1 MKTNK
6 FIAIFNKT
14 LRQQQQAQEDDDYYN
29 ADSYQISQVD
39 DELQFH
45 GGSHEHEGI
54 CDGHG
59 DETAESKLQKSYD
72 GAMKKLC
79 LVSFVSIFFIAAQL
93 TGGIIAG
100 SIAIM
105 CDTAHLA
112 TDMIGFVI
120 AIIALRLSLRKA
132 SGDYTYG
139 WQRSEIIGTIISM
152 VFLIT
157 ITIWLVK
164 EAVDRVINPTKID
177 ADVMLFTAAAGLFFN
192 LVQMAILHSGDD
204 HFHPGGG
211 HDHDHGHGH
220 SHSHG
225 EDGNINVD
233 AAYLHA
239 LSDMINSIGVCIA
252 ATIIYFFPKAVIADP
267 ICAFVFAILV
277 VVQVCPILRMSI
289 HVLMEGA
296 PDSIDQQK
304 LIGRMKAV
312 EGVTAVHDFHLWSLS
327 VGKHALSCHVSCEGD
342 SMRVLGDVTKICKTE
357 FGIDH
362 ITIQIEDESAEGYEN
377 CKQTTHI
384 EYPISEIEAQEKA
397 ADHHDH

>member
-1 MKTNK
+1 M
-6 FIAIFNKT
+6 AIYLKSLSNYKQT
-14 LRQQQQAQEDDDYYN
+14 SSDD
-29 ADSYQISQVD
+29 DSYQNVD
-39 DELQFH
+39 NYQIDDNELQYH
-45 GGSHEHEGI
+45 GGHSHGVDGAI

-59 DETAESKLQKSYD
+59 HGEETAQSKLQKSYD
-72 GAMKKLC
+72 KAMSKLC
-79 LVSFVSIFFIAAQL
+79 CVSWVSIFFIAAQL
-93 TGGIIAG
+93 TGGILAG

-120 AIIALRLSLRKA
+120 AIIGIKLSLIKA
-132 SGDYTYG
+132 DHSYTYG
-139 WQRSEIIGTIISM
+139 WQRAEIIGTVMSM

-164 EAVDRVINPTKID
+164 EAVDRVINPSKID

-192 LVQMAILHSGDD
+192 LVQMSILHSGDD
-204 HFHPGGG
+204 HFHLGEA
-211 HDHDHGHGH
+211 HDHDHSHGH

-225 EDGNINVD
+225 EGSNINVD

-252 ATIIYFFPKAVIADP
+252 ATIIYFFPDAVIADP

-277 VVQVCPILRMSI
+277 VIQVCPIMKNCI

-296 PDSIDQQK
+296 PDSIDQKK
-304 LIGRMKAV
+304 LIGRMKAI
-312 EGVTAVHDFHLWSLS
+312 EGVTAVHDFHLWSISL
-327 VGKHALSCHVSCEGD
+327 GKHALSCHVAVESGD
-342 SMRVLGDVTKICKTE
+342 IAMKVLNEVTKVCKNE
-357 FGIDH
+357 FSIDH
-362 ITIQIEDESAEGYEN
+362 LTIQIEDDSNTEFSD

-384 EYPISEIEAQEKA
+384 EYETKDFGAVEKEEH
-397 ADHHDH
+397 HHDH